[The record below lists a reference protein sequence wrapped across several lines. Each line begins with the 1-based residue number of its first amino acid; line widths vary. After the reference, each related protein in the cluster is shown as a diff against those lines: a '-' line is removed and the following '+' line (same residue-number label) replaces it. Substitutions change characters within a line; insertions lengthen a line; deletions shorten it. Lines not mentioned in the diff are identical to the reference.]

1 MFRRSFTYSSKKAR
15 CVPWERAPL
24 WRDLPSC
31 WIHICVTWRLVG
43 LTLNKIFLCKLHP
56 FLVLCLLCFR
66 LSMQCP
72 VLCRCHAIGTEMSA
86 FRCFLSPYR
95 TFSHMHSISPPSPT
109 PSFTEQGVL
118 SPSIFRLILKKTYSQ
133 MTVSV
138 WMSCKSC
145 LISCI
150 HASRTDGIWC
160 PLTSHRASDGW
171 VSAAAS
177 AALLMWKNVACQAS
191 HHQRSNHTAPSP
203 LAKRIILTWQI
214 MLGTLTSLFSFL
226 NI

>member
-133 MTVSV
+133 MTVCLNVLQVLLNLLYTCIENWWDLVSTDEPPGL
-138 WMSCKSC
+138 WWLSICSCFCSPSNVKECGLSGF
-145 LISCI
+145 S
-150 HASRTDGIWC
+150 S
-160 PLTSHRASDGW
+160 P
-171 VSAAAS
+171 
-177 AALLMWKNVACQAS
+177 AL
-191 HHQRSNHTAPSP
+191 
-203 LAKRIILTWQI
+203 
-214 MLGTLTSLFSFL
+214 
-226 NI
+226 